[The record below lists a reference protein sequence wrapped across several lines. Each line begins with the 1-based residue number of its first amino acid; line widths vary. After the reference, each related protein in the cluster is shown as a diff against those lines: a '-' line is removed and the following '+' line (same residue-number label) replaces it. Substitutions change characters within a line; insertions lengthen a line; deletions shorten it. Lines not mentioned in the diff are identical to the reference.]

1 MTGEGFAALAAVPA
15 AARHARA
22 APPPVID
29 LHGHAMEE
37 RHGRGAMCPD
47 ASRFR
52 PSGPI
57 GTVQDADDLSPA
69 ERRDILYNDAV
80 RFLRLPAR
88 ADAGNAGGK

>member
-1 MTGEGFAALAAVPA
+1 
-15 AARHARA
+15 
-22 APPPVID
+22 
-29 LHGHAMEE
+29 
-37 RHGRGAMCPD
+37 MCPD

-88 ADAGNAGGK
+88 ADAGNAGGE